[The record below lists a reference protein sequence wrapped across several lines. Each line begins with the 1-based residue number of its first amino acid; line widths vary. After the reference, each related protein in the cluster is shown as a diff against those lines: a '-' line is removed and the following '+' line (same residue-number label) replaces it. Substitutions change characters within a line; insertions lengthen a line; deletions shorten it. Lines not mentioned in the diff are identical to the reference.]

1 MAILEISVLKEIIEK
16 VPEDFEVEFN
26 DLDTTHQISDKVEID
41 VSGKKLILKKY

>member
-16 VPEDFEVEFN
+16 VPEDFDLEFDDRN
-26 DLDTTHQISDKVEID
+26 ITHQIPDKVEID

>member
-16 VPEDFEVEFN
+16 VPEDFEVEF
-26 DLDTTHQISDKVEID
+26 DDRDTIHQISDKVEID